1 MKFTGPSGTTY
12 GAEDK
17 GKIEAHIK
25 KSISWQQ
32 MVARQSP
39 NPEQRKRAK
48 DAAGKLTADLEALT
62 AAPVDY
68 VREKFV
74 GRTADSHPI
83 ECGACGRRFADVR
96 ALHQHLGASDRQ
108 HRKTHAWKMKGAA
121 DAGKD
126 HISES

>member
-25 KSISWQQ
+25 ESIGWQQ

-39 NPEQRKRAK
+39 DPAQRKRASE
-48 DAAGKLTADLEALT
+48 AAAKLEVDLAALT
-62 AAPVDY
+62 AVPVDY

-74 GRTADSHPI
+74 DRTADTHPL
-83 ECGACGRRFADVR
+83 ECMACNRRFADAR
-96 ALHQHLGASDRQ
+96 ALHQHLGASNRQ

-126 HISES
+126 HIPEP